1 MPNGKLIV
9 LDGTDGSGKK
19 TQTDLLLARLE
30 LEGIAKEYAD
40 FPRYGKRSA
49 AMVEDYL
56 NGEFG
61 KADEVNPY
69 TASLFYAMDRYSASK
84 DLRRNLNE
92 GKVVIA
98 NRYVSSNMG
107 HQGGKIK
114 DAKDREKYFEW
125 LDNMEYNQLGIPRP
139 DATILL
145 YVPAKIAQGLVGKK
159 EARDYLKGKTH
170 DIHEEDL
177 KHLENAEKTYLEAA
191 EKYGFQIVECVEN
204 GELLSREA
212 IHEKVWGVVSSIINA

>member
-1 MPNGKLIV
+1 MLKGKLIV

-30 LEGIAKEYAD
+30 KEGFAKEYAD

-49 AMVEDYL
+49 VMVEDYL

-84 DLRRNLNE
+84 DLRRSLNE
-92 GKVVIA
+92 GKIVIA

-114 DAKDREKYFEW
+114 DVKDREKYFAW

-139 DATILL
+139 DATIIL

-159 EARDYLKGKTH
+159 EAREYLKGKTH

-177 KHLENAEKTYLEAA
+177 NHLENAEKTYMEAA
-191 EKYGFQIVECVEN
+191 EKYGFHIVNCVEN
-204 GELLSREA
+204 DELLSREV
-212 IHEKVWGVVSSIINA
+212 IHEKVWEVVSSIIKA

>member
-1 MPNGKLIV
+1 MLKGKLIV

-30 LEGIAKEYAD
+30 QEGIGKEYAD

-61 KADEVNPY
+61 KADEVNPH
-69 TASLFYAMDRYSASK
+69 TASLFYALDRYAASK
-84 DLRRNLNE
+84 DLYRSLID
-92 GKVVIA
+92 GKIVIA

-114 DAKDREKYFEW
+114 DDKDREKYFDW
-125 LDNMEYNQLGIPRP
+125 LDNMEYNMLGIPRP
-139 DATILL
+139 NATILL
-145 YVPAKIAQGLVGKK
+145 YVPARIAQGLVAKK
-159 EARDYLKGKTH
+159 EAREYLKGKTH

-177 KHLENAEKTYLEAA
+177 NHLENAEKTYLEAA
-191 EKYGFQIVECVEN
+191 KKYGFQIVECVEN
-204 GELLSREA
+204 GELLSRDA
-212 IHEKVWGVVSSIINA
+212 IHEKVWEIVSGLIK

>member
-1 MPNGKLIV
+1 MSKGRLIV

-19 TQTDLLLARLE
+19 TQTDLLLARLDK
-30 LEGIAKEYAD
+30 EGIEKEYAD

-49 AMVEDYL
+49 VMVEDYL

-61 KADEVNPY
+61 KANEVNPY
-69 TASLFYAMDRYSASK
+69 AASLFYAIDRFAAGK
-84 DLRRNLNE
+84 DLLSSIDE
-92 GKVVIA
+92 GKIVVA

-107 HQGGKIK
+107 HQGGKIQ
-114 DAKDREKYFEW
+114 DEAERIKYFDWVE
-125 LDNMEYNQLGIPRP
+125 NMEYNQLGIPRP

-159 EARDYLKGKTH
+159 EAREYLKGKTY

-177 KHLENAEKTYLEAA
+177 NHLENAEKTYLEAA
-191 EKYGFQIVECVEN
+191 EKFGFKIISCVEN
-204 GELLSREA
+204 GELLSREK
-212 IHEKVWGVVSSIINA
+212 IHEKVWEVVEKLIK

>member
-1 MPNGKLIV
+1 MAKGKLIV

-19 TQTDLLLARLE
+19 TQTDLLLERLE
-30 LEGIAKEYAD
+30 KEGIEKEYAD

-69 TASLFYAMDRYSASK
+69 TASLFYAMDRYAASK
-84 DLRRNLNE
+84 DLKRSLSE
-92 GKVVIA
+92 EKVIIA
-98 NRYVSSNMG
+98 NRYVSANMG

-114 DAKDREKYFEW
+114 DSAKRTEYFEW
-125 LDNMEYNQLGIPRP
+125 LDNLEHNQLGIPRP

-145 YVPAKIAQGLVGKK
+145 YVPAKIAQELVGKK
-159 EARDYLKGKTH
+159 EKRDYLKGKTH
-170 DIHEEDL
+170 DIHEEDINHL
-177 KHLENAEKTYLEAA
+177 KNAEKTYLEAV
-191 EKYGFQIVECVEN
+191 KKFGFSVVKCVEN
-204 GELLSREA
+204 GELLSREK
-212 IHEKVWGVVSSIINA
+212 IHGKVWRVVVELLR